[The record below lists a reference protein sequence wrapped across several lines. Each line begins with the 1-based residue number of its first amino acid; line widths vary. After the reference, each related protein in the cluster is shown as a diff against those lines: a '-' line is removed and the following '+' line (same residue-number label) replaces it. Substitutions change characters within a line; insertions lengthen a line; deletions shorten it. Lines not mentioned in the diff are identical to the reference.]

1 MVVDKPVE
9 WRKFRHDILDE
20 YIEDFSIKAHK
31 LLDRILDLECINEN
45 SFIIDPGTV
54 VLPQTVMIL
63 MGSKDYRPTKY
74 QTQWAGEIAMLK
86 KVMKK

>member
-63 MGSKDYRPTKY
+63 MGSKDYRPTSK
-74 QTQWAGEIAMLK
+74 QTLWAGEIAMLK